1 MSYEV
6 FNIVKTKTKM
16 KKTKSTEKLSHYELT
31 KRITN
36 ALKKIEKSIIRLMRE
51 VHLQEELKE
60 EVIVSG
66 DVTINDIIDI
76 YTPSISDE
84 NRIILYK
91 MINEANGTFD
101 YFGFESFHDQLND
114 NINEEE
120 FFHKSPEIIEF
131 IKKINSTV

>member
-1 MSYEV
+1 
-6 FNIVKTKTKM
+6 M
-16 KKTKSTEKLSHYELT
+16 KKTTSTEHLSDYELV
-31 KRITN
+31 KLITN
-36 ALKKIEKSIIRLMRE
+36 DLKKFEKSFISLMRE
-51 VHLQEELKE
+51 IRLQKKLKE

-76 YTPSISDE
+76 YAPLISDE
-84 NRIILYK
+84 DRIVLYE
-91 MINEANGTFD
+91 MINEAKGTFN

-131 IKKINSTV
+131 IKMINSTK

>member
-1 MSYEV
+1 
-6 FNIVKTKTKM
+6 M
-16 KKTKSTEKLSHYELT
+16 KKTTSTEHLSDYELA
-31 KRITN
+31 KLITN
-36 ALKKIEKSIIRLMRE
+36 DLKKIENSLNTLMRE
-51 VHLQEELKE
+51 IHLQKKLKE

-76 YTPSISDE
+76 YTPLISVE

-91 MINEANGTFD
+91 MINEANGTFN
-101 YFGFESFHDQLND
+101 YFGFESFHDQLTD

-131 IKKINSTV
+131 IKIINSTL

>member
-1 MSYEV
+1 
-6 FNIVKTKTKM
+6 M
-16 KKTKSTEKLSHYELT
+16 KKTTSTEHLSDYELV
-31 KRITN
+31 KLITN
-36 ALKKIEKSIIRLMRE
+36 DLKKFEKSFISLMRE
-51 VHLQEELKE
+51 IHLQKKLKE

-76 YTPSISDE
+76 YAPLISDVD
-84 NRIILYK
+84 RIVLYE
-91 MINEANGTFD
+91 MINEAKGTFN

-131 IKKINSTV
+131 IKMINSTK

>member
-1 MSYEV
+1 
-6 FNIVKTKTKM
+6 M
-16 KKTKSTEKLSHYELT
+16 KKTTSTEHLSDYELV
-31 KRITN
+31 KLITN
-36 ALKKIEKSIIRLMRE
+36 DLKKFEKSFISLMRE
-51 VHLQEELKE
+51 IHLQKKLKE

-76 YTPSISDE
+76 YAPLISDE
-84 NRIILYK
+84 DRIVLYE
-91 MINEANGTFD
+91 MINEAKGTFN

-131 IKKINSTV
+131 IKMINSTK

>member
-1 MSYEV
+1 
-6 FNIVKTKTKM
+6 M
-16 KKTKSTEKLSHYELT
+16 KKTKNSEKLSHYELA

-36 ALKKIEKSIIRLMRE
+36 DLKKLENSIITLKR
-51 VHLQEELKE
+51 VIHLQEKLKE

-101 YFGFESFHDQLND
+101 YFGFESFHDQLNN
-114 NINEEE
+114 NINEED

-131 IKKINSTV
+131 IKKINSTL